1 MMAKSSYLSD
11 NGDHNGPHLT
21 SQGRC
26 SLGRKCAKF
35 SGSVCE
41 LLVLVRA
48 GASTAQKFFACFA
61 KSAKGWATRRE
72 PTLLLGWFPKLD
84 RIAIRIFKPRKDPH
98 GGIFLGLFDCHAFA
112 LQMAEDFFH
121 VFHRVINLARSW
133 LILDV
138 LIRGHNRPR
147 YRSLDLRV
155 CKIPVFERCIDGT
168 ALSIFALRD
177 YSEAIAISGRQ
188 AICIVGKQKNAANS
202 VDHEFPPTPHLRRF
216 PNRQA

>member
-1 MMAKSSYLSD
+1 MELRHRA
-11 NGDHNGPHLT
+11 
-21 SQGRC
+21 
-26 SLGRKCAKF
+26 
-35 SGSVCE
+35 CE
-41 LLVLVRA
+41 NP
-48 GASTAQKFFACFA
+48 AQNRRHPLAE
-61 KSAKGWATRRE
+61 SAKDGPPQ

-155 CKIPVFERCIDGT
+155 CEI
-168 ALSIFALRD
+168 SIL
-177 YSEAIAISGRQ
+177 E
-188 AICIVGKQKNAANS
+188 
-202 VDHEFPPTPHLRRF
+202 
-216 PNRQA
+216 